1 MISGKVYSCDGCYG
15 TILFP
20 EFSVYSIYLEVENFD
35 YIHFLKP
42 IKQSLVPYII
52 FDLPKG
58 YNCSCLEVI
67 FENKPNIH
75 FAIPSDIEK
84 WVLFRCNLRSTIES
98 SLHTL
103 EYQLSGHIKNLSV
116 IKTRDYLYYQS
127 QSSDTSRLVGIKDLY
142 YLRKWI
148 STLGLKIDTEILWNE
163 IKSLVGYETIN

>member
-20 EFSVYSIYLEVENFD
+20 EFSVDSIYLEVGNFD

-58 YNCSCLEVI
+58 YDCSCLEVI
-67 FENKPNIH
+67 FENRPNIH
-75 FAIPSDIEK
+75 FAILSDIHE
-84 WVLFRCNLRSTIES
+84 WVLLRCDLRSTIES

-103 EYQLSGHIKNLSV
+103 EYQLSGYIKSLSV
-116 IKTRDYLYYQS
+116 IKTKDYLYYQG
-127 QSSDTSRLVGIKDLY
+127 DTSRLMGIKDLY
-142 YLRKWI
+142 YFRKWV
-148 STLGLKIDTEILWNE
+148 STLGLNIDTEILWSE
-163 IKSLVGYETIN
+163 IKNLVGYETIN